1 MNAATIAAVAYRAVP
16 TDRAHFL
23 RELVSAVVGNAGLSH
38 QAEQEMRRALT
49 ARLDPILELADSAV
63 AARVELEAV
72 ERRLQRHIETHDLC
86 RLGIDQMR
94 WVDSGRPVVVRVQ
107 PCWVQRDIKRSLEQL
122 QRRADREMRA
132 LLGGRR

>member
-1 MNAATIAAVAYRAVP
+1 MIESVAYRVVP

-72 ERRLQRHIETHDLC
+72 DRRLDRHVQTHDLC
-86 RLGIDQMR
+86 QIG
-94 WVDSGRPVVVRVQ
+94 VVQ
-107 PCWVQRDIKRSLEQL
+107 GCWVLADL
-122 QRRADREMRA
+122 QRTRERLHRRSDRALHA
-132 LLGGRR
+132 LLGGGRR

>member
-1 MNAATIAAVAYRAVP
+1 MIEAVDFRAIATTRDHY
-16 TDRAHFL
+16 L
-23 RELVSAVVGNAGLSH
+23 RELVSLVVGNAGLSH
-38 QAEQEMRRALT
+38 EAEQEMRRALT

>member
-1 MNAATIAAVAYRAVP
+1 MSAATIESVAYRAVP

-38 QAEQEMRRALT
+38 EAEQEMRRALT
-49 ARLDPILELADSAV
+49 ARLDPVLALADSAV

-72 ERRLQRHIETHDLC
+72 DRRLDRHVQTHDLC
-86 RLGIDQMR
+86 RIG
-94 WVDSGRPVVVRVQ
+94 VVQ
-107 PCWVQRDIKRSLEQL
+107 GCWVLTDLQRTRERL

-132 LLGGRR
+132 LIGGRR